1 MFRNIGFGMQIDLG
15 FFVFFLLI
23 SLISSGMLIM
33 IRKTEFPYLWEIDK
47 SKSKFFVKPQQFV
60 LSEAFRGK
68 GEWLKKSKKARFWAR
83 IYRISF
89 ILAFV
94 SLLTPV
100 I

>member
-47 SKSKFFVKPQQFV
+47 SKSKFFVKP
-60 LSEAFRGK
+60 
-68 GEWLKKSKKARFWAR
+68 
-83 IYRISF
+83 
-89 ILAFV
+89 
-94 SLLTPV
+94 
-100 I
+100 